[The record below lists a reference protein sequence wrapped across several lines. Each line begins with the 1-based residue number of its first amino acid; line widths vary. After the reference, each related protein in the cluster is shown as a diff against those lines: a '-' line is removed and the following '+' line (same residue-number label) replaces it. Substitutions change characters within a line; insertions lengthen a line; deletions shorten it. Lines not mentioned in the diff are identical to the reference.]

1 MKQRNHAFDLLC
13 GICIVRMMMLHV
25 MSFCQMQNQDWWM
38 VVMHWTYFFMSF
50 FFFKAGYFNKTL
62 QGDTC
67 TFLVKKTKQLIVPY
81 VVWGVLGAVV
91 YLSFAWLVLPSNNT
105 MVKAVTPEHLWL
117 TSSFFG
123 NGPVWFLMSFFMA
136 YVAMHFISKADE
148 WAMRRNLSVR
158 LSWVVLLFP
167 FISYKLC
174 EMGNPLWLNL
184 NNVFWGIFLFLL
196 GRLWHECLDQY
207 ERRPMMA
214 LSVAMIAVFVVLNIW
229 DIGEYT
235 MSGNLWT
242 GYYPATLLKTL
253 CALCG
258 FSGFFLLLP
267 TPRVPVL
274 GYIGEHSMVFF
285 VAHYPLLTFYQMLR
299 SSFVRTLRGHWDDM
313 IILTLLIFVFCFW
326 IVPFVE
332 RVPWL
337 SGRFKSAPKTDI
349 QPSNTIQS

>member
-25 MSFCQMQNQDWWM
+25 MSFCQMQWQEWW
-38 VVMHWTYFFMSF
+38 VEIMHWTYFFMSF

-62 QGDTC
+62 QGDTR
-67 TFLVKKTKQLIVPY
+67 TFLVKKTRQLIVPY
-81 VVWGVLGAVV
+81 VVWGVLGALV
-91 YLSFAWLVLPSNNT
+91 YLGFAWLILPSNNT
-105 MVKAVTPEHLWL
+105 MVKLVTWEHLWT

-148 WAMRRNLSVR
+148 WFMRRESVLR
-158 LSWVVLLFP
+158 PSWVVLFFP
-167 FISYKLC
+167 LISYELC
-174 EMGNPLWLNL
+174 MMGNPLWFNL

-196 GRLWHECLDQY
+196 GRLWRECLENY
-207 ERRPMMA
+207 ERRVMML
-214 LSVAMIAVFVVLNIW
+214 LSVTMIVVFVVLNIL
-229 DIGEYT
+229 DRGEYT
-235 MSGNLWT
+235 MSVNSWT
-242 GYYPATLLKTL
+242 GFYPATLLKTM

-258 FSGFFLLLP
+258 FSGLFLLLP

-299 SSFVRTLRGHWDDM
+299 STFVRTLRGHWDDM
-313 IILTLLIFVFCFW
+313 IILTLLAFVFCFW
-326 IVPFVE
+326 IVPYVE

-337 SGRFKSAPKTDI
+337 SGRF
-349 QPSNTIQS
+349 NTTRQGST

>member
-1 MKQRNHAFDLLC
+1 MAVFNEIERYFERNAD
-13 GICIVRMMMLHV
+13 LHV
-25 MSFCQMQNQDWWM
+25 LFIFDNMQRIE
-38 VVMHWTYFFMSF
+38 VE
-50 FFFKAGYFNKTL
+50 
-62 QGDTC
+62 
-67 TFLVKKTKQLIVPY
+67 
-81 VVWGVLGAVV
+81 
-91 YLSFAWLVLPSNNT
+91 LSDSS
-105 MVKAVTPEHLWL
+105 VTPWDEHPEYI
-117 TSSFFG
+117 FKVFDG
-123 NGPVWFLMSFFMA
+123 QWFTA
-136 YVAMHFISKADE
+136 KYNIYGE
-148 WAMRRNLSVR
+148 WKEKR
-158 LSWVVLLFP
+158 VVLLFP
-167 FISYKLC
+167 LISYKLC
-174 EMGNPLWLNL
+174 EMGNPLWLSL

-207 ERRPMMA
+207 ERLPMML
-214 LSVAMIAVFVVLNIW
+214 LSVAMIIVFVVLNIW

-299 SSFVRTLRGHWDDM
+299 STFVRTLRGHWDDM
-313 IILTLLIFVFCFW
+313 IILTLLTFVFCFW

-332 RVPWL
+332 RIPWL
-337 SGRFKSAPKTDI
+337 SGRFRTTPEKASA
-349 QPSNTIQS
+349 